1 LNRQV
6 LLIDFGSTY
15 TKVLAIDLAT
25 EEILGW
31 TQAPSTVDSDIMVG
45 VKEALENLKTEFG
58 VNGWS
63 INKRLACSSAAGG
76 LRMVAL
82 GLVPE
87 LTAEA
92 AKKAALGAGAKLIKV
107 FSYKLDKR
115 EVEAIVSI
123 KPDILLIAGGT
134 DGGNEEV
141 ILHNAHLIAISDIAA
156 PVIMAGN
163 KSAASEVESIL
174 RSQGKEIYITEN
186 VMPELGKL
194 NIEPTR
200 EIIREI
206 FIGRIIFTKGFHKAK
221 EFVGDI
227 LMPTPMAVLKG
238 AALLAKG
245 TKNENGVGELIIID
259 VGGATTDVHSASEG
273 RPSKAE
279 AILKGLVEPFAYR
292 TVEGDLGLRIN
303 ATNIWEFY
311 KQCRKVKKMALPTD
325 DMEKYISHLTTHTS
339 IIPMSHIELEID
351 KEMACIAVEIASQ
364 RHAGTISPIYLPGGE
379 TAFMQVGK
387 DLTEIGTVIGTGG
400 VFKYGTDAREILLAS
415 TFNEENPFSLRPK
428 TPRFFID
435 EHYLLFAC
443 GLLSTVD
450 PDIAIRILRGHLKEV

>member
-1 LNRQV
+1 MNRQV

-115 EVEAIVSI
+115 EVEGIVSI

-163 KSAASEVESIL
+163 KSAASEVEGIF

-200 EIIREI
+200 S
-206 FIGRIIFTKGFHKAK
+206 
-221 EFVGDI
+221 FVRS
-227 LMPTPMAVLKG
+227 
-238 AALLAKG
+238 LLS
-245 TKNENGVGELIIID
+245 EL
-259 VGGATTDVHSASEG
+259 
-273 RPSKAE
+273 
-279 AILKGLVEPFAYR
+279 
-292 TVEGDLGLRIN
+292 
-303 ATNIWEFY
+303 
-311 KQCRKVKKMALPTD
+311 
-325 DMEKYISHLTTHTS
+325 
-339 IIPMSHIELEID
+339 
-351 KEMACIAVEIASQ
+351 
-364 RHAGTISPIYLPGGE
+364 
-379 TAFMQVGK
+379 
-387 DLTEIGTVIGTGG
+387 
-400 VFKYGTDAREILLAS
+400 
-415 TFNEENPFSLRPK
+415 FSLRVF
-428 TPRFFID
+428 TRQRN
-435 EHYLLFAC
+435 L
-443 GLLSTVD
+443 
-450 PDIAIRILRGHLKEV
+450 